1 MKMAVNSVTMNDPSD
16 SNNNSLAVSGASATT
31 VSISTS
37 VPSGSS
43 GNSEVDL
50 QKMEGRDSQDNTS
63 RNESGSPEHPSHP
76 PQAHTPQA
84 AQQHHHHPQ
93 QHQQAQ
99 LQETEVQELIVPT
112 EMTIN
117 DEQSPALHTAVII
130 NQHKHRMITTSGEIA
145 EAHEVHPD
153 PSDYETV
160 EYHQAVTTVSAAPGH
175 AFTYEQSP
183 TSQSNSVAASS
194 PAPQFVKRES
204 SIEKERLVSSEP
216 NAQIPVQQTVYIEY
230 KNEVDEP
237 VRYGAAPLV
246 RYEDLK
252 YHPRYVHYQQTH
264 PASLPPL
271 PQHAHHPHHPSH
283 HPAHVQ
289 SVQHHQQQHPPQQE
303 VDPSIKSEQLEHHH
317 HPQQHH
323 HQNQHQQQQQPQPQ
337 QHPHAQMHQQHQS
350 AIHSQQ
356 HQHHP
361 HTIQIYEAQEAAQQ
375 SEVQPPSEATTSEVK
390 THYTNLEPVHTIPSP
405 QNYYIA
411 SEGYQTT
418 SGYPYVSSK
427 DTLYY
432 HAASPNPVLYK
443 SSDPTLTSSSIIA
456 AKQIHYSSQNLY
468 ESAPAHNSAS
478 PGAQQIYPYW
488 NGNLDYGST
497 FSNAVVLDQTSSA
510 PAEYVNNG
518 QSWQISGISEAY
530 EASNMLSSEPREC
543 VNCGSS
549 DTPLWRRD
557 NVGHTLCNACALYN
571 RQNPGTNRPPNRSHK
586 AKQPPKT
593 PVPGNRRTG
602 VVCANCSTT
611 TTTLWRRN
619 NRGEPV
625 CNACGLYHK
634 LHNVDRPLTM
644 KKDGI
649 QTRKRKPKS
658 SQPIPPINGLGSEKL
673 LPSMIQSQI
682 HPAGPGG
689 PQKLLMPPHGHMT
702 VVSSP
707 AMEIHT
713 SHAITSSAS
722 GSTQDQ
728 RFVDSTSSAAATANS
743 MPPHLSNSNNL
754 SRHVPTSVP
763 SIDTS
768 RAPNGELTSVITST
782 AVAERA
788 SN

>member
-1 MKMAVNSVTMNDPSD
+1 MT
-16 SNNNSLAVSGASATT
+16 
-31 VSISTS
+31 SISS
-37 VPSGSS
+37 
-43 GNSEVDL
+43 
-50 QKMEGRDSQDNTS
+50 MEGRDSHDNTS
-63 RNESGSPEHPSHP
+63 RNESGSPEHSSHP

-84 AQQHHHHPQ
+84 SQHQHQHP
-93 QHQQAQ
+93 QHQQPQ
-99 LQETEVQELIVPT
+99 IQETEVQELIVPN

-117 DEQSPALHTAVII
+117 DQQSPALPTAVII
-130 NQHKHRMITTSGEIA
+130 NHKHRMITTSGEIT
-145 EAHEVHPD
+145 EAHEVHQD
-153 PSDYETV
+153 PNDYETV
-160 EYHQAVTTVSAAPGH
+160 EYHQSVATVAAAPGH
-175 AFTYEQSP
+175 SFTYEQSP
-183 TSQSNSVAASS
+183 TSQSNSVSS
-194 PAPQFVKRES
+194 PVSQFVKRES
-204 SIEKERLVSSEP
+204 SIEKERLVSAETQLP
-216 NAQIPVQQTVYIEY
+216 IQQTVFIEY
-230 KNEVDEP
+230 KNDVDETA
-237 VRYGAAPLV
+237 RYGVPPLV
-246 RYEDLK
+246 RYEELK
-252 YHPRYVHYQQTH
+252 YHPRYVHYQQPH
-264 PASLPPL
+264 PGLPLPPH
-271 PQHAHHPHHPSH
+271 PHHPHHPSH
-283 HPAHVQ
+283 HPVHVQ
-289 SVQHHQQQHPPQQE
+289 SVQHQQQQHPSHHE
-303 VDPSIKSEQLEHHH
+303 VDPSIKSEQLEQHHH
-317 HPQQHH
+317 H
-323 HQNQHQQQQQPQPQ
+323 HQQQQQQQ
-337 QHPHAQMHQQHQS
+337 QHQQQHSHAQMHQQHQTT
-350 AIHSQQ
+350 IHSQQ

-361 HTIQIYEAQEAAQQ
+361 HAIQVYEAQDATQQ
-375 SEVQPPSEATTSEVK
+375 SEVQPSSEATTSEVK
-390 THYTNLEPVHTIPSP
+390 THYTNLEPVNTIPSP

-411 SEGYQTT
+411 SEGYQATT
-418 SGYPYVSSK
+418 NYPYISSK
-427 DTLYY
+427 DTVYY
-432 HAASPNPVLYK
+432 PASPNTVLYK

-456 AKQIHYSSQNLY
+456 AKQIHYNSQNLY
-468 ESAPAHNSAS
+468 ESAPSHNSAS
-478 PGAQQIYPYW
+478 PGAQQLYPYW
-488 NGNLDYGST
+488 NGSIDYGST
-497 FSNAVVLDQTSSA
+497 FSSAVVMDQTPSGA
-510 PAEYVNNG
+510 TEYVNNG

-586 AKQPPKT
+586 AKNPPKT

-658 SQPIPPINGLGSEKL
+658 SQSIPSINGIGSEKL
-673 LPSMIQSQI
+673 LPSMIPPQI

-689 PQKLLMPPHGHMT
+689 QKLLMPAHGHMT

-722 GSTQDQ
+722 GSAQDQ
-728 RFVDSTSSAAATANS
+728 RFVDSTSTANS
-743 MPPHLSNSNNL
+743 MPPHLSNSGNL

-768 RAPNGELTSVITST
+768 RAPNGEITSVITST